1 MDFELN
7 LVIIPLPK
15 LGKGKNITM
24 SQTSVLDRFS
34 PYLLLTLTTLF
45 WAGNFNVGRALNGVV
60 PPLGLSFWRWFI
72 AWLILLPFAWQAMYQ
87 QFTVFKQHWR
97 LIVALSFF
105 GITCFNS
112 LVYLGLQ
119 TTTAT
124 NGVLLQSVNPILI
137 ILLASLFLQEKTTLQ
152 QWFGV
157 ILSLLGVLII
167 LAHGDWQVLQ
177 QFAFKQGDL
186 IILAAVLSW
195 SIYTV
200 LLRKLPN
207 ALKGLPILGY
217 TLTLGM
223 LMILPFYL
231 VETWQGRPMPLTW
244 ISVSGV
250 AYVALLPS
258 LMAYWFWNHATHK
271 IGASRTGQFTHLI
284 PVFGILIATLVLG
297 EQLHLFHLA
306 GSLLVALGL
315 VLTNVQWKRRTT
327 IN

>member
-1 MDFELN
+1 MDFDTN
-7 LVIIPLPK
+7 LAIIPLPI
-15 LGKGKNITM
+15 LVKGKNVIM
-24 SQTSVLDRFS
+24 PHSSILDRFS

-45 WAGNFNVGRALNGVV
+45 WAGNFNVGRALNGLV

-72 AWLILLPFAWQAMYQ
+72 ALLILLPFAWQVMCQ
-87 QFTVFKQHWR
+87 QFTLFKQHWL

-137 ILLASLFLQEKTTLQ
+137 IMLAHLFLQEKTSLP
-152 QWFGV
+152 QWLGV
-157 ILSLLGVLII
+157 ILSLVGVLVI
-167 LAHGDWQVLQ
+167 LAHGDLQVLR
-177 QFAFKQGDL
+177 QFAFKTGDL
-186 IILAAVLSW
+186 FILGAVLSW
-195 SIYTV
+195 STYTV

-207 ALKGLPILGY
+207 ALKGLPLLGY
-217 TLTLGM
+217 TLSIGTLI
-223 LMILPFYL
+223 ILPFYL
-231 VETWQGRPMPLTW
+231 SETLQGRPMPFNA
-244 ISVSGV
+244 ISVAGV
-250 AYVALLPS
+250 AYVALFPS

-284 PVFGILIATLVLG
+284 PVFGILIATVVLG
-297 EQLHLFHLA
+297 EQLHLYHLI

-315 VLTNVQWKRRTT
+315 VLTNKQWKRRRA
-327 IN
+327 IS